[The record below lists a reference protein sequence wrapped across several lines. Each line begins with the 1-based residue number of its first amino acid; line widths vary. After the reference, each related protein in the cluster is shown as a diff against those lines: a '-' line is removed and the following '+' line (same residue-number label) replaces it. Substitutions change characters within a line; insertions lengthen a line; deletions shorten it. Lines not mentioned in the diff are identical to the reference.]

1 MDQSK
6 YQSYWYH
13 TSVGTDTSVLDS
25 LSYALYIPPI
35 SSVSRHVFA
44 CLCKHYCSPNLHA
57 QLAPPVLYCV
67 LLLSCDSLLKSV
79 SISTWKRCYW
89 PCIYLVSN
97 NTKIRKL
104 ENCKKKSH
112 YFWTLNLIGS
122 LLPYLVLPALLSVN
136 RPSVPPPHMPLVP
149 PEQCLV
155 LIGYT

>member
-25 LSYALYIPPI
+25 LSYALYIAPI

-67 LLLSCDSLLKSV
+67 LLLSCDSLKVSV
-79 SISTWKRCYW
+79 SVLGNSVTGRVFTWYQTI
-89 PCIYLVSN
+89 P
-97 NTKIRKL
+97 KL
-104 ENCKKKSH
+104 ESWKTVKRNHITSELWTWLALCCPILFYLLFSLSTDHLSH
-112 YFWTLNLIGS
+112 PHTCHWS
-122 LLPYLVLPALLSVN
+122 HLSN
-136 RPSVPPPHMPLVP
+136 A
-149 PEQCLV
+149 
-155 LIGYT
+155 